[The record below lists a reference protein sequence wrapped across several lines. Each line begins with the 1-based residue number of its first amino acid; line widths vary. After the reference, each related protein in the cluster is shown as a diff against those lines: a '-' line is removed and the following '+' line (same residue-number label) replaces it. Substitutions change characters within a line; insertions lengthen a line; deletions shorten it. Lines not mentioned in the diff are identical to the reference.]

1 MRSISVDGYCG
12 VFGYGTNGLTVTN
25 VSAVNDG
32 DYGISRFESTRTL
45 FAGDTAVG
53 NHEAGFY
60 ATTTRSSPTAPSV
73 TGQPT

>member
-1 MRSISVDGYCG
+1 VP
-12 VFGYGTNGLTVTN
+12 
-25 VSAVNDG
+25 AVNDG